1 MRETASGAK
10 KKGRRVPVEAW
21 LGLMMYTRR
30 ETKRAQPAFTALRN
44 RKGVRVDQWEGQ
56 RPASGGRGE
65 GHSMEARWPMGAGAR
80 VAKVAHVRGARG
92 GSLAALG
99 PEKNYS

>member
-1 MRETASGAK
+1 
-10 KKGRRVPVEAW
+10 VEAW

-65 GHSMEARWPMGAGAR
+65 GHSMEARWPMSRKSRACERGAGR
-80 VAKVAHVRGARG
+80 VPRGLRAGEELFLICR
-92 GSLAALG
+92 
-99 PEKNYS
+99 